1 MELETVRLKKE
12 QGIATIMLNR
22 PNRLNA
28 LNRTL
33 ARDVATALNDIKADP
48 QVRVVVVTGAGRGF
62 CAGGDFKGDEKALP
76 GTKLKP
82 PEFVAMYRGEIGPV
96 ILGLQGCNVPTIAM
110 VNGPAYGIGFDIA
123 LACDMRIGSN
133 QARFCVAWL
142 RRAIIPAGG
151 TTWLLTRQIGLGRA
165 AEIIFTGR
173 EVGAEEAE
181 RLGILNRMVPAANLE
196 EETMEL
202 ARHLAGMG
210 PIALKMTKINLYRH
224 LQVDL
229 PAALDMLAGYQAF
242 VLHTDD
248 HAEADKA
255 FWEKR
260 APVFQGR

>member
-1 MELETVRLKKE
+1 MDLETVKLTKE
-12 QGIATIMLNR
+12 QGIATITLNR
-22 PNRLNA
+22 PSRLNA
-28 LNRTL
+28 LNRSL
-33 ARDVATALNDIKADP
+33 ARDINLALTDIKGDSS
-48 QVRVVVVTGAGRGF
+48 VRVVVVTGAGRGF
-62 CAGGDFKGDEKALP
+62 CAGGDFKGDEKSLP

-82 PEFVAMYRGEIGPV
+82 PEFVGMYRGEIGPV

-123 LACDMRIGSN
+123 LACDMRIGSD

-173 EVGAEEAE
+173 EVAAEEAE
-181 RLGILNRMVPAANLE
+181 RLGIINRMVPAANLE

-210 PIALKMTKINLYRH
+210 PLALKMTKINLYRH
-224 LQVDL
+224 LEVDL

-242 VLHTDD
+242 ILHTDD
-248 HAEADKA
+248 HLEADKA

-260 APVFQGR
+260 GPVFQGK